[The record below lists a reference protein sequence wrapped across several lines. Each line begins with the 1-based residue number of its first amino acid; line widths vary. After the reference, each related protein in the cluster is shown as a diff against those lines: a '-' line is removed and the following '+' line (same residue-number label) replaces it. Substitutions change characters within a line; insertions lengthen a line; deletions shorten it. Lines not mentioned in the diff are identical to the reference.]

1 MVAISTLLE
10 EITGSDRAAII
21 RQVRC
26 HARIALTGMFFGG
39 GGTLLLVG
47 WMPWGNLTFPV
58 IVALLLVAWLSHR
71 MMIRRS
77 REALRRSRWGQ
88 RNGVTLRQLRHIG
101 FDPGIWNLA
110 TADTGREGVH

>member
-10 EITGSDRAAII
+10 EMTGSDRAAVI

-58 IVALLLVAWLSHR
+58 IAALLLVAWFSR
-71 MMIRRS
+71 RAMIRRAT
-77 REALRRSRWGQ
+77 EARRIR
-88 RNGVTLRQLRHIG
+88 
-101 FDPGIWNLA
+101 PGNLG
-110 TADTGREGVH
+110 TGRCGCPTGATPLIAPPILA